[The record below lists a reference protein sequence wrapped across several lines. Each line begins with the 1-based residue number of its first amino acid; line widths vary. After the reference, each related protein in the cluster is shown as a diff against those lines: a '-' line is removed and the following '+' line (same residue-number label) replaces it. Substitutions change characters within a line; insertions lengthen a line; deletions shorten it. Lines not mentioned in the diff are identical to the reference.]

1 MNRASME
8 APRRS
13 EAEGLRRGVKL
24 TKVQGDTLLREQV
37 Q

>member
-1 MNRASME
+1 ME

-13 EAEGLRRGVKL
+13 EAEGEALRRGVKL
-24 TKVQGDTLLREQV
+24 PKVQGDTLLREQV